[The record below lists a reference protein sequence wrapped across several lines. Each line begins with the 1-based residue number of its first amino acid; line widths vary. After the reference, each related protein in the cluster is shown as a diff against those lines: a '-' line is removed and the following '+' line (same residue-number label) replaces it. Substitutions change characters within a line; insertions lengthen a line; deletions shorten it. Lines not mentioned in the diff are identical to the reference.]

1 MKLLENNDLGDGLYV
16 LRFAYDGEA
25 KPGQFF
31 MLRPKDHSKLL
42 GRPISVFS
50 LKEGVLSFLI
60 KIVGGGTDSLKKLLP
75 GDDIK
80 VEGPFGNGFPQIQ
93 ENTLYIGGGTGI
105 APSLHLLEQDHEKK
119 LKVAIGLRGRNLKLE
134 ELYAPYD
141 DRVTFYIGNNI
152 FDDLTIEDEV
162 IFTCGPR
169 PMMEGAVERAKGEV
183 YVSLESRMGC
193 GFGACLACTCEAG
206 GERKRI
212 CKDGP
217 VFEGRDIYADNHT
230 MR

>member
-16 LRFAYDGEA
+16 LRFAYDEEA

-80 VEGPFGNGFPQIQ
+80 VEGPFGNGFPQIR

-119 LKVAIGLRGRNLKLE
+119 LKVVIGLRGRNLKLE

-152 FDDLTIEDEV
+152 FDDLSIEDEV

-217 VFEGRDIYADNHT
+217 VFEGRDIYAHDHT

>member
-50 LKEGVLSFLI
+50 LKEGILSFLI

-80 VEGPFGNGFPQIQ
+80 VEGPFGNGFPAI
-93 ENTLYIGGGTGI
+93 EGNTLYIGGGTGI
-105 APSLHLLEQDHEKK
+105 APSLHLLEGDTKEQ
-119 LKVAIGLRGRNLKLE
+119 LKVAIGLRVRNPKLE
-134 ELYAPYD
+134 AIYAPYG
-141 DRVTFYIGNNI
+141 DRVRFYIGNNI

-217 VFEGRDIYADNHT
+217 VFEGRAVYAHDDT

>member
-50 LKEGVLSFLI
+50 LKEGGLSFLI
-60 KIVGGGTDSLKKLLP
+60 KIVGGGTDSLKKILL

-80 VEGPFGNGFPQIQ
+80 VEGPFGNGFPQIR

-169 PMMEGAVERAKGEV
+169 PMMEGAVERAKGDV

-217 VFEGRDIYADNHT
+217 VFEGRDIYSHDHT

>member
-141 DRVTFYIGNNI
+141 DQVTFFIGNNI

-169 PMMEGAVERAKGEV
+169 PMMEGAVERAKGDV

-217 VFEGRDIYADNHT
+217 VFEGRDIYAHDHT

>member
-80 VEGPFGNGFPQIQ
+80 VEGPFGNGFPQIR

-105 APSLHLLEQDHEKK
+105 APSLQLLEQDHEKK
-119 LKVAIGLRGRNLKLE
+119 LKVAIGLRERNLKLE

-152 FDDLTIEDEV
+152 FDDLIIEDEV

-217 VFEGRDIYADNHT
+217 VFEGRAIYADNHT
-230 MR
+230 LR

>member
-16 LRFAYDGEA
+16 LRFAYDEEA

-169 PMMEGAVERAKGEV
+169 PMMEGAVERAKGDV

-217 VFEGRDIYADNHT
+217 VFEGRDIYAHDHT

>member
-25 KPGQFF
+25 TPGQFF

-60 KIVGGGTDSLKKLLP
+60 KIVGGGTDSLKKILL

-80 VEGPFGNGFPQIQ
+80 VEGPFGNGFPQIR

-119 LKVAIGLRGRNLKLE
+119 LKVAIGL
-134 ELYAPYD
+134 
-141 DRVTFYIGNNI
+141 TTIGLRFTSETI
-152 FDDLTIEDEV
+152 FSTI
-162 IFTCGPR
+162 
-169 PMMEGAVERAKGEV
+169 
-183 YVSLESRMGC
+183 
-193 GFGACLACTCEAG
+193 
-206 GERKRI
+206 
-212 CKDGP
+212 
-217 VFEGRDIYADNHT
+217 
-230 MR
+230 

>member
-1 MKLLENNDLGDGLYV
+1 M
-16 LRFAYDGEA
+16 
-25 KPGQFF
+25 
-31 MLRPKDHSKLL
+31 
-42 GRPISVFS
+42 
-50 LKEGVLSFLI
+50 
-60 KIVGGGTDSLKKLLP
+60 
-75 GDDIK
+75 
-80 VEGPFGNGFPQIQ
+80 EGPFGNGFPQIR

-119 LKVAIGLRGRNLKLE
+119 LKVAIGLRERNLKLE